1 MSPFHYTKDVTEAYE
16 WCKACNKLTL
26 HFVSGG
32 RLGRCKE
39 HGVGGE
45 DGLSVAQRKRKE
57 QQEKEQREPK
67 LF

>member
-16 WCKACNKLTL
+16 FCKTCNKLTL
-26 HFVSGG
+26 HFVSDG
-32 RLGRCKE
+32 RRGRCKE
-39 HGVGGE
+39 HTVGGE

-57 QQEKEQREPK
+57 QQAKEKQNPR